1 MALSDRLM
9 NDLQVRLPGVT
20 VNAIRLELWN
30 MLDDFCRE
38 GLAWRET
45 IQVPLTA
52 GVSEYA
58 ITPAGTNIVRVY
70 NVDHASLDLTGV
82 LYDFGVLVFKTS
94 PTVSDAGAP
103 AYVVAALAPAITQGA
118 DVENLVPEDMWSK
131 FHRVFLKGT
140 LGLLMAQP
148 AKPYSNPQL
157 AAFHWRGYLSDRAV
171 ARRGADTNEIP
182 GAQIWAFPRFGR

>member
-9 NDLQVRLPGVT
+9 NDLQVHLPGAT

-45 IQVPLTA
+45 IDVPLTA

-58 ITPAGTNIVRVY
+58 ITPAGTDIVRVY
-70 NVDHASLDLTGV
+70 SVDHATLDLTGTNHE
-82 LYDFGVLVFKTS
+82 FGTLAFYNT
-94 PTVSDAGAP
+94 PTASDALNS

-118 DVENLVPEDMWSK
+118 DVESLVPEDMWSK
-131 FHRVFLKGT
+131 HHRTFLKGT
-140 LGLLMAQP
+140 LGLMMAQP

-157 AAFHWRGYLSDRAV
+157 AAFHWKGYLSDRAV
-171 ARRGADTNEIP
+171 ARRGADTREVA
-182 GAQIWAFPRFGR
+182 GAQLWRFPRFA